1 LLSVLF
7 IGSTTKEADMKKLAS
22 VLCLLVALGLTSL
35 AAAQD
40 STQRDE
46 GSATIQGKS
55 GAGSVDIRV
64 QGPKDD
70 KAERS
75 TQPSRDTQGPVV
87 VPGPQGQPG
96 PQGPAGPSGGTTV
109 LGMDPTIALLV
120 GLGVLAV
127 VIVAI
132 VASSRGGHEV
142 H

>member
-1 LLSVLF
+1 
-7 IGSTTKEADMKKLAS
+7 MKKFAS
-22 VLCLLVALGLTSL
+22 ILCFILALGITSL

-40 STQRDE
+40 SPRRDD
-46 GSATIQGKS
+46 GSATIKGKS
-55 GAGSVDIRV
+55 GEGSVDIRV
-64 QGPKDD
+64 QGQRGDQSD
-70 KAERS
+70 RS
-75 TQPSRDTQGPVV
+75 TQSPRETQNPVV

-96 PQGPAGPSGGTTV
+96 PQGPAGPSGGTTI

-142 H
+142 R